1 MEKLDEIFNN
11 IEPEEVETE
20 RVIKEHDHYIYLM
33 HGWNH
38 TVDEL
43 RVFCHKVRRTMMMF
57 PEIDCFMTD
66 SFSDMKVRPRVT
78 GDARYFNV
86 QSNESDRTIPICTF
100 SFIKATTR
108 SVIRLY
114 EKLREICVDIEDS
127 GHYMFLDGQTMR
139 DKTGKEFI
147 YTEAYDCQR
156 IVAFLDDYGKYAS
169 TPEDFIKNKMISE
182 QMKDIM
188 VRQSINRAFEAEIEA
203 GNLEAGLIDSILKYS
218 YSNDNIEFR
227 EIENMRWFA
236 NKRFPCSGDI
246 PSEVWD
252 SLPHRFIKTAYVKA
266 DIDKMRYPEKIEYM
280 VPELSYEWNKHC
292 NGEIQDTRVYRDS
305 IGNIIILYSLV
316 FGRYSDDFTVRTY
329 LITKIYASHKKFR
342 YEYAHDYF
350 KLLLNNG
357 NIFDN
362 VLKDG

>member
-38 TVDEL
+38 AVDEL
-43 RVFCHKVRRTMMMF
+43 RVFCNKVKRTIMMF
-57 PEIDCFMTD
+57 PEIDCCMTET
-66 SFSDMKVRPRVT
+66 FADMHVRPRVT
-78 GDARYFNV
+78 GDARYFDV
-86 QSNESDRTIPICTF
+86 QSNESNRTIPICAF

-108 SVIRLY
+108 SVMRLY
-114 EKLREICVDIEDS
+114 EKLREICVEIEDS
-127 GHYMFLDGQTMR
+127 GNYMFLDGETMK
-139 DKTGKEFI
+139 DKAGQEFI

-156 IVAFLDDYGKYAS
+156 IVSFLDDFWKYAS
-169 TPEDFIKNKMISE
+169 TPEDFIKNKTMSE
-182 QMKDIM
+182 EMKYIM

-203 GNLEAGLIDSILKYS
+203 GNLEAGLIYSILKYS
-218 YSNDNIEFR
+218 YSDDNIKFC
-227 EIENMRWFA
+227 EIENMRGFA

-246 PSEVWD
+246 PNEVWD
-252 SLPHRFIKTAYVKA
+252 RLPSSFIKTAYVKA
-266 DIDKMRYPEKIEYM
+266 DIDKMRYPEKIVYM

-305 IGNIIILYSLV
+305 IGNIIILYNLV
-316 FGRYSDDFTVRTY
+316 SGGYSDDYTVRTY

-357 NIFDN
+357 NIFDD
-362 VLKDG
+362 VIKDG